1 MLLVV
6 FWFERYGSIGLDSA
20 TLRYL
25 YYLSY
30 QPRVK
35 PYLKSFFEPPY
46 HSMSK
51 QDRNRTVTPGSNF
64 TVRLGTYF
72 SLPRLLLT
80 YR

>member
-6 FWFERYGSIGLDSA
+6 FWFKQYSSISPDSF
-20 TLRYL
+20 TLRYIC
-25 YYLSY
+25 YLSY

-51 QDRNRTVTPGSNF
+51 QDRIRTVTLGSNF
-64 TVRLGTYF
+64 TVQIFCQASG
-72 SLPRLLLT
+72 LT
-80 YR
+80 SDKGG